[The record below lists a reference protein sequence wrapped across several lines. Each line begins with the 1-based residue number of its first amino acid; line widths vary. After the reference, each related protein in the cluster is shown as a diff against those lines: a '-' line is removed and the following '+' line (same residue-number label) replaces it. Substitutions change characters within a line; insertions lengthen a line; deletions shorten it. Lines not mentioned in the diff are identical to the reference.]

1 MSWPGF
7 CKLRQGA
14 ARAHVASG
22 WGQVRVADR
31 ARPSARLTERRR
43 HLGVLV
49 NPEDALLRPARL
61 YGAEDVRRR
70 ECPIPA
76 VPGVYGWYFAS
87 PPSLVPLEGCYRW
100 NGLIL
105 LYVGISPKAPPTNG
119 RPPSR
124 QTIRSRIRYHYRGNA
139 AGSTL
144 RLTLGSL
151 LAEDLGIGLRRVGS
165 GNRLTFGRDGEKRL
179 SAWMAE
185 HAQVVWTPAEQPWTL
200 EEELIRSR
208 VLPLNLDQNRN
219 GSFHGQLSALRAA
232 QRAQARL
239 LPVER

>member
-1 MSWPGF
+1 MG
-7 CKLRQGA
+7 
-14 ARAHVASG
+14 SG
-22 WGQVRVADR
+22 WGQIRVADR
-31 ARPSARLTERRR
+31 ARPLARLAGQR
-43 HLGVLV
+43 HLGVPV
-49 NPEDALLRPARL
+49 NPQEALLRPARL

-87 PPSLVPLEGCYRW
+87 PPSLVPVEECHRW
-100 NGLIL
+100 NGSTL
-105 LYVGISPKAPPTNG
+105 LYVGISPKAPPSNG

-151 LAEDLGIGLRRVGS
+151 LAEDLGIGLRRVGNGS
-165 GNRLTFGRDGEKRL
+165 RLTFGRDGEQRL
-179 SAWMAE
+179 SDWMAD
-185 HAQVVWTPAEQPWTL
+185 HARVVWTPAEQPWAL
-200 EEELIRSR
+200 EEELIRSH
-208 VLPLNLDQNRN
+208 VLPLNLDQNRD
-219 GSFHGQLSALRAA
+219 GSFHSQLSALRAA

-239 LPVER
+239 SPVERQP